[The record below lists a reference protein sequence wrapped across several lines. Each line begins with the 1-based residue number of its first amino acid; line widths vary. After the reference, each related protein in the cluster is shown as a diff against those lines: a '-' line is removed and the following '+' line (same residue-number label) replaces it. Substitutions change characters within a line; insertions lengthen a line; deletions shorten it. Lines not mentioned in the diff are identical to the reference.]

1 MGGTETLRSTPC
13 GGSFERR
20 KRRVETR
27 GGVRGLRAG
36 ETRASN
42 VHERLAFASV
52 EVAAEGRRARVSD
65 VTASVITNRRDC
77 ARRGLVRGVHTTNTR
92 RDFLARKS
100 KSRMGIQSEQICVCS
115 VREEFRARS
124 RVRTVRRGRE
134 LKKKK
139 NDDSSFRQCA
149 KIHFLLIARPRR
161 PQPHPDVSPPRPTT
175 SSPWTP

>member
-1 MGGTETLRSTPC
+1 MLLMGGTETLRSTPC

-100 KSRMGIQSEQICVCS
+100 KSRMGIQSEQICVAMFR
-115 VREEFRARS
+115 REEFRARS
-124 RVRTVRRGRE
+124 RVRTVRRDRE

-139 NDDSSFRQCA
+139 TMTARFDSAQKYIF
-149 KIHFLLIARPRR
+149 F
-161 PQPHPDVSPPRPTT
+161 
-175 SSPWTP
+175 SSSHRATASSSTASGR